1 MSASRR
7 VLHLLESGGLY
18 GAEHVVLNLSEQMK
32 LAGEFEP
39 VIGCIVQRRGEEV
52 ALYDEA
58 RRRGLAAER
67 ITLNNLLLARDAPR
81 AASWL
86 RAQGIDLVHS
96 HGYKATVFG
105 DLVRRLARVPI
116 TATCHL
122 WYIEPGAP
130 LKMKVMV
137 SLEMR
142 IYRRFRTVAAVSEE
156 IRGVLVRA
164 GVAADRVPVIPNGIP
179 LEQVPLPAAK
189 RKALRAELG
198 AADGDFLVL
207 SAGRL
212 SAQKDQATLLRAIG
226 RLEPSGRPVRCVVA
240 GDGELHA
247 PLEAL
252 IAENR
257 WQAKIRL
264 LGFRDDIPAL
274 LQAADVFVLS
284 SIDEGMPMILL
295 ETAAAGTPIVATPV
309 GDVPKLLR
317 DGETGLVVPKG
328 DDGAL
333 AGALRR
339 LRDDPALA
347 AALGQ
352 AAREQ
357 VSREFSSAAMYDHYC
372 EVYRQNVRD

>member
-18 GAEHVVLNLSEQMK
+18 GAEHVVLNLSDQMK

-39 VIGCIVQRRGEEV
+39 VIGCIVQRQDEEV

-67 ITLNNLLLARDAPR
+67 LTLNNLLLARDAPR
-81 AASWL
+81 VAMWL
-86 RAQGIDLVHS
+86 RAQNIDLVHS

-105 DLVRRLARVPI
+105 DLVRRLARIPI

-130 LKMKVMV
+130 LKMKAMV
-137 SLEMR
+137 GMEMR
-142 IYRRFRTVAAVSEE
+142 IYRQFRTVAAVSEA
-156 IRGVLVRA
+156 IRGVLLSA

-179 LEQVPLPAAK
+179 IEHTPLPPAE
-189 RKALRAELG
+189 RRTLRAELG
-198 AADGDFLVL
+198 AADGDFLVFN
-207 SAGRL
+207 AGRL
-212 SAQKDQATLLRAIG
+212 SAQKDQATLLRAVG
-226 RLEPSGRPVRCVVA
+226 SLNQSDRPVRCVVA
-240 GDGELHA
+240 GDGELRA
-247 PLEAL
+247 QLGAIIAQNGWQGTTRL
-252 IAENR
+252 I
-257 WQAKIRL
+257 
-264 LGFRDDIPAL
+264 GFRDDIPAL

-284 SIDEGMPMILL
+284 SLDEGMPMILL

-309 GDVPKLLR
+309 GDVPKLVR

-328 DDGAL
+328 DADAL
-333 AGALRR
+333 ALALCR
-339 LRDDPALA
+339 LRDDQALA

-352 AAREQ
+352 AAR
-357 VSREFSSAAMYDHYC
+357 SRVRLEFSSAAMYDRYR
-372 EVYRQNVRD
+372 EVYRQNVHD